1 MYRFGMR
8 SPVLRLALILLTVA
22 GAGIA
27 LSVMAFGANMYVV
40 GTGMAAALLAAIGLV
55 SAGWLAPR
63 SGRGAV
69 VCSAVALGGEVVAA
83 LVLLTSPPS
92 NSHLWVP
99 INLGRFGGF
108 IVAGLGLALTL
119 HAAELRRLGPRQVAL
134 VSVNILAIAIGIA
147 FAGWENR
154 G

>member
-1 MYRFGMR
+1 MR
-8 SPVLRLALILLTVA
+8 SPVLRLVLILLSVA

-27 LSVMAFGANMYVV
+27 LAVVTFGANMYVM
-40 GTGMAAALLAAIGLV
+40 GTSMAAAFVGVIGIV
-55 SAGWLAPR
+55 TAGWLAPR

-69 VCSAVALGGEVVAA
+69 VCSAVGLGVEVVAA

-99 INLGRFGGF
+99 INIGRFGGL

-119 HAAELRRLGPRQVAL
+119 HAAELRRLGPRPVAL

>member
-1 MYRFGMR
+1 M
-8 SPVLRLALILLTVA
+8 LILLSVA

-27 LSVMAFGANMYVV
+27 LSVVTFGANMYVM
-40 GTGMAAALLAAIGLV
+40 GTSMAAALVGAIAIV
-55 SAGWLAPR
+55 TAGWLAPR

-69 VCSAVALGGEVVAA
+69 VCSAVALGVEVVAA

-99 INLGRFGGF
+99 INIGRFGGL

-119 HAAELRRLGPRQVAL
+119 HAAELRRLAPREVAL

-147 FAGWENR
+147 FAGWESR